1 MKQTETRFKRTI
13 SLIEALD
20 ELRYNG
26 CTEIT
31 RIMFDYEPRIIVI
44 EYNTGSELK

>member
-1 MKQTETRFKRTI
+1 MQTKFNRGIT
-13 SLIEALD
+13 LQEAID

-31 RIMFDYEPRIIVI
+31 RIMHDPNSAFIFEYEV
-44 EYNTGSELK
+44 EEFQ